1 MAAEY
6 FTHTIFTKQEF
17 DSLVDHRAGEIKLG
31 EKMTLYSKEDNNWK
45 TCRFHI
51 LGVMESIG
59 PRLNKGLSGAEKG
72 FAPFLSRFVN
82 VQSNAFL
89 SGEGVCFHGTF
100 EPAENIDS
108 ISSEQIEVLDEMIK
122 AWTLKVLEAGGIPIV
137 VGGGHNNALG
147 LINGVSGHFGKPI
160 SVVNLDPHAD
170 VRATGERHSGN
181 SFSTAFEK
189 RTMSSYY
196 VLGLHQSYNNQFILD
211 KLKAMNAWASWFED
225 WVDDSSQFQS
235 DVIAVAQQ
243 VESDHFG
250 LELDMDSIAFMP
262 ASAYTPSGITVEQA
276 RYYVRHL
283 ASLKNVCYLHLPEA
297 APSSYKEDKMVGKT
311 LTYLVTDF
319 IKCHSN
325 VPD

>member
-1 MAAEY
+1 MAATY
-6 FTHTIFTKQEF
+6 FTHTIFTKHEF
-17 DSLVDHRAGEIKLG
+17 DSLIDHRAGEVKLG
-31 EKMTLYSKEDNNWK
+31 EKMTLFSLDNENWK
-45 TCRFHI
+45 SCRFHI
-51 LGVMESIG
+51 LGIMESIG

-82 VQSNAFL
+82 VQSNDFL
-89 SGEGVCFHGTF
+89 SGESVCFHGTF
-100 EPAENIDS
+100 EPAEGIES
-108 ISSEQIEVLDEMIK
+108 ISPEQIVVLDEMIR
-122 AWTLKVLEAGGIPIV
+122 AWTLKVVETGGIPII

-147 LINGVSGHFGKPI
+147 LINGVSAHLGKAI

-181 SFSTAFEK
+181 SFSTAFETG
-189 RTMSSYY
+189 TMDAYY

-211 KLKAMNAWASWFED
+211 KLHEMNAWTSWFED
-225 WVDDSSQFQS
+225 WIDDASQFQT

-243 VESDHFG
+243 VESEHFG

-262 ASAYTPSGITVEQA
+262 ASAYTPSGVTVEQA

-283 ASLKNVCYLHLPEA
+283 ARLKNVRYLHLPEA

-311 LTYLVTDF
+311 LTYLVADF

-325 VPD
+325 VTD